1 MVLQKLN
8 SLESLV
14 EGALQPFNNLKSPV
28 NGIRGEVATPSAKI
42 NDFERAVGNMG
53 RSLRFL
59 TSVIE
64 QLKSRVND
72 NEFNPQI
79 IAFSNKKPTADTR
92 TYDSL
97 IIIYP

>member
-28 NGIRGEVATPSAKI
+28 NGIRGEVATLSAKI
-42 NDFERAVGNMG
+42 NDFERAIGTMG

-59 TSVIE
+59 NSEKE

-72 NEFNPQI
+72 NEVEIQS
-79 IAFSNKKPTADTR
+79 SNNR
-92 TYDSL
+92 IL
-97 IIIYP
+97 